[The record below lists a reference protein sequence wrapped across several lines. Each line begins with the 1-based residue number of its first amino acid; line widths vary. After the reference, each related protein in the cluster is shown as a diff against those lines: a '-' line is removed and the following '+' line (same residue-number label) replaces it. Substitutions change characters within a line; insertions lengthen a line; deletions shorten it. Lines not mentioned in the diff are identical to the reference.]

1 MWQVLLLLAALAGPL
16 TADDTLYISPISL
29 SRWENE
35 TVTLNCFTSRTVDNY
50 YLIWGSAKPGDL
62 MISWILYWMPGSSAA
77 LYPSVVSDRFI
88 GSKDWTS
95 KKFSLTIK
103 GLRQEDSARYYCGS
117 SNTYFPFST
126 DWSGCGVTL
135 TVKAAPSASPPL
147 VYFQN
152 PHPEDVFLQKNI
164 SLLCAAESFYP
175 DDLSFSWRVDG
186 EQVHRGVSHSAS
198 LLGDNGTYT
207 AISKLVIDTSQWIKG
222 SIISCQVSHGAL
234 PSPII
239 KYISNTER
247 YPMEPKLYLLS
258 PTLEELVTMEK
269 ATLVCLATGFYP
281 AEISFH
287 WFINGNPV
295 VNSIKTY
302 PPILNINGTYS
313 SQSELTTSDQ
323 MWNRGTE
330 YTCEIQHMSV
340 PDSIIQTIN
349 KTREF
354 IFLQPTIT
362 PIKVQSRDSHRPQ
375 AVTLACF
382 VSGFYPAGIY
392 VNWRTERDLQVPG
405 SVTNFPVVRDV
416 SGTYS
421 TVSQMTIAFVDVDPA
436 QTYMCEV
443 RHESLTNP
451 LRERFQIS

>member
-1 MWQVLLLLAALAGPL
+1 
-16 TADDTLYISPISL
+16 
-29 SRWENE
+29 
-35 TVTLNCFTSRTVDNY
+35 
-50 YLIWGSAKPGDL
+50 
-62 MISWILYWMPGSSAA
+62 
-77 LYPSVVSDRFI
+77 
-88 GSKDWTS
+88 
-95 KKFSLTIK
+95 
-103 GLRQEDSARYYCGS
+103 
-117 SNTYFPFST
+117 
-126 DWSGCGVTL
+126 
-135 TVKAAPSASPPL
+135 
-147 VYFQN
+147 
-152 PHPEDVFLQKNI
+152 
-164 SLLCAAESFYP
+164 
-175 DDLSFSWRVDG
+175 
-186 EQVHRGVSHSAS
+186 
-198 LLGDNGTYT
+198 
-207 AISKLVIDTSQWIKG
+207 
-222 SIISCQVSHGAL
+222 
-234 PSPII
+234 
-239 KYISNTER
+239 
-247 YPMEPKLYLLS
+247 MEPKLYLLS

-451 LRERFQIS
+451 LRERFQI